1 MEKLIYRREK
11 DDYNPQINIKKLQEN
26 SHRHL
31 PELESLVSPKQRRRI
46 IKKVFHNN
54 EIDFQIF
61 FRKLSSLA
69 SWREAF
75 QLVEEELHRRRISSS
90 SAGGTLLINI
100 VYRHYFPHDQ
110 EVKIE

>member
-11 DDYNPQINIKKLQEN
+11 DDYNPQINIKKLEEN
-26 SHRHL
+26 SPHHL
-31 PELESLVSPKQRRRI
+31 PDLESLVNPKQQRRI

-61 FRKLSSLA
+61 FRKLRSLA
-69 SWREAF
+69 SWKAAF
-75 QLVEEELHRRRISSS
+75 QLVEEELRQRRISSTS
-90 SAGGTLLINI
+90 GGATLLINI
-100 VYRHYFPHDQ
+100 IYRHYFPHDL

>member
-11 DDYNPQINIKKLQEN
+11 DDYNPQINIKKLEEN
-26 SHRHL
+26 NSLHL
-31 PELESLVSPKQRRRI
+31 PDLESMISSKQRRRI

-61 FRKLSSLA
+61 FRKLSSLT

-90 SAGGTLLINI
+90 SGEGSLVINI